1 MVNITEA
8 LSCCGGAGGGDGG
21 AYGRHNRAIGTAHS
35 AAGSSIFIMLVVVL
49 IIGGGAVRFELTR
62 WQALC
67 RPVSTLDYAPFWL
80 GIIHQVTGSSKI
92 RWD

>member
-1 MVNITEA
+1 
-8 LSCCGGAGGGDGG
+8 
-21 AYGRHNRAIGTAHS
+21 
-35 AAGSSIFIMLVVVL
+35 MLVVVL